1 MRGRA
6 VVVAARA
13 ALLLIACSGCDA
25 HLRIDLLQ
33 PASNE
38 TDGQDGGAE
47 DAATDARPA
56 RARPDASRS
65 TDANMDP
72 EDSGTRDGDNPDRD
86 AAPPPTQDDAG
97 DDGARSAEAMVL
109 RYDFAGEGTVVFDL
123 VGMADG
129 AVRGGATLDGRG
141 GVQLDGY
148 DDFVDL
154 PNGTISGLTETTIM
168 VWLRWDGGTCWQ
180 RVFDFGSSTNAE
192 GEVGRAHSSIF
203 LTPWGCGGGGLRA
216 RIEFGSF
223 ETSLTIQEALPRDR
237 LVQLA
242 LSIDPE
248 ADRVALYLD
257 GRRIARGPA
266 PFTLSQI
273 RDWNVWLGRSQW
285 VQDYNLQGRY
295 EELRI
300 YDRALTD
307 AQVREAFDRGYNRP

>member
-1 MRGRA
+1 
-6 VVVAARA
+6 
-13 ALLLIACSGCDA
+13 
-25 HLRIDLLQ
+25 
-33 PASNE
+33 
-38 TDGQDGGAE
+38 
-47 DAATDARPA
+47 
-56 RARPDASRS
+56 
-65 TDANMDP
+65 MDP

-192 GEVGRAHSSIF
+192 GEVLIDKMLATSDNSEDSVAE
-203 LTPWGCGGGGLRA
+203 LTGYKEAIAAGEFWARDRRYVRA
-216 RIEFGSF
+216 RYAR
-223 ETSLTIQEALPRDR
+223 LTK
-237 LVQLA
+237 
-242 LSIDPE
+242 
-248 ADRVALYLD
+248 
-257 GRRIARGPA
+257 
-266 PFTLSQI
+266 
-273 RDWNVWLGRSQW
+273 
-285 VQDYNLQGRY
+285 
-295 EELRI
+295 
-300 YDRALTD
+300 
-307 AQVREAFDRGYNRP
+307 